1 MDSDTRDTGSSRNA
15 DGRANGRL
23 LAPGSSSPPG
33 DVMAQLDWD
42 ADRDGA
48 PGGSPG
54 DANLVE
60 IIGTVV
66 TQRWRGRD
74 SIALSGMSPAHA
86 RTARLALQVTEE
98 DGDAYGIRLVCA
110 QQAPGV
116 AALLAQLQDGDRIRV
131 AGRLGW
137 RATYD
142 LRYATPDDPA
152 GRPVRELLI
161 TVLALEPA
169 LPDAIDGSWVRV
181 QGTILVPPR
190 LRWHEVVAGMQVAR
204 TSLQVALHQP
214 SLRPG
219 SRCAIV
225 QTETIPV
232 DFPIDLPGVGA
243 ALRVGNQVVVEGRLE
258 LFRQRINAERA
269 PQVGVA
275 VATLRQALAAEL
287 AGLADEARSRV
298 ERRGAGQVRRLLY
311 EDRLRLR
318 AGYVAL
324 LGGHPV
330 DDLDQVVAQHR
341 AWVRDQQARR
351 DRRQQ
356 RQAIGAATGDGQPP
370 DAGNLGAVAPGSPAQ
385 DQPSAQAPLIRHRQL
400 AAPATAVAGP
410 EDIGAPTRE
419 GSAEPLS
426 EQP

>member
-1 MDSDTRDTGSSRNA
+1 MDEDGMHDGARRDGAGSRPTV
-15 DGRANGRL
+15 DGAPRL
-23 LAPGSSSPPG
+23 G
-33 DVMAQLDWD
+33 WD
-42 ADRDGA
+42 ADHDGA
-48 PGGSPG
+48 PGRNPG
-54 DANLVE
+54 DENLVE

-169 LPDAIDGSWVRV
+169 LPDALDGSWVRA

-232 DFPIDLPGVGA
+232 DFPLDLPDVGA
-243 ALRVGNQVVVEGRLE
+243 ALRAGNRVVVEGRLE

-287 AGLADEARSRV
+287 AELADEARSRA

-324 LGGHPV
+324 LGGAPL
-330 DDLDQVVAQHR
+330 DDLDQVVDHHR
-341 AWVRDQQARR
+341 AWTRDQQARR
-351 DRRQQ
+351 DLRQQ
-356 RQAIGAATGDGQPP
+356 RQTARA
-370 DAGNLGAVAPGSPAQ
+370 DAGSDLQTPVAGDSAALTSPEHRDAEQ
-385 DQPSAQAPLIRHRQL
+385 AAAPPRAPLLRHRRITPPT
-400 AAPATAVAGP
+400 PAVVAGRADSSGSATP
-410 EDIGAPTRE
+410 E
-419 GSAEPLS
+419 GSTALPEEP
-426 EQP
+426 EQRA